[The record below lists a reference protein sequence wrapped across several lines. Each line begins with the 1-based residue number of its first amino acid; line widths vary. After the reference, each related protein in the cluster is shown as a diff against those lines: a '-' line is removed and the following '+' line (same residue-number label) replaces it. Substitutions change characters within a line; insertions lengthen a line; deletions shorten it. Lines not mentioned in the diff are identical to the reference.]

1 MKSKIHEYQKTN
13 IKNMSKKIVFVLSVL
28 AFISCKKESQESF
41 GKPETTIETTTEVQK
56 PEELGKEIFNGK
68 GACVACHKPDVKLVG
83 PSLQDIAKIYKDK
96 NGDMVTFL
104 KGEGEAIVDPT
115 QYEVMKANFAITK
128 TFSDEELKALEAYV
142 YSTLK

>member
-1 MKSKIHEYQKTN
+1 MKKVI
-13 IKNMSKKIVFVLSVL
+13 FLLSVL
-28 AFISCKKESQESF
+28 TFISCKKESEESF
-41 GKPETTIETTTEVQK
+41 GKSETTTEVQK
-56 PEELGKEIFNGK
+56 PEDLGKEIFHGK

-83 PSLQDIAKIYKDK
+83 PSLQDIAKIYKEK

-104 KGEGEAIVDPT
+104 KGEGEPIVDPT
-115 QYEVMKANFAITK
+115 QYAVMKANFAITK

>member
-1 MKSKIHEYQKTN
+1 MKKT
-13 IKNMSKKIVFVLSVL
+13 VLPIVL
-28 AFISCKKESQESF
+28 AGILTLVSCKKDGSEESF
-41 GKPETTIETTTEVQK
+41 GKPETTTETTTETEKTSEVQK
-56 PEELGKEIFNGK
+56 PEDLGKELFNGK
-68 GACVACHKPDVKLVG
+68 GACIACHKPDVKLVG

-104 KGEGEAIVDPT
+104 KGEGEPIVDPT
-115 QYEVMKANFAITK
+115 QYAVMKANFAITK

>member
-1 MKSKIHEYQKTN
+1 MKKT
-13 IKNMSKKIVFVLSVL
+13 VLPIVL
-28 AFISCKKESQESF
+28 AGMLILVSCKKNSSEESF
-41 GKPETTIETTTEVQK
+41 GKPETTTTETTTEATPEATSEVQK
-56 PEELGKEIFNGK
+56 PEDLGKEIFNGK
-68 GACVACHKPDVKLVG
+68 GACAACHKPDVKLVG

-104 KGEGEAIVDPT
+104 KGEGEPIVDPT
-115 QYEVMKANFAITK
+115 QYAVMKANFAITK

>member
-1 MKSKIHEYQKTN
+1 MKKVIFL
-13 IKNMSKKIVFVLSVL
+13 VSVL
-28 AFISCKKESQESF
+28 VLISCKKESEESF
-41 GKPETTIETTTEVQK
+41 GKPETTTETTTEVQK
-56 PEELGKEIFNGK
+56 PEDLGKEIFHGK

-83 PSLQDIAKIYKDK
+83 PSLQDIAKIYKEK